1 MDSNLPFDVV
11 CCLVFL
17 ARARFMSFHDVLVTQ
32 QDFIDSMLEARR
44 VSEDIA
50 ENQNL
55 EYVYDYEVISEGVRR
70 TRHG

>member
-1 MDSNLPFDVV
+1 
-11 CCLVFL
+11 
-17 ARARFMSFHDVLVTQ
+17 MSFHDVLVTQ

-55 EYVYDYEVISEGVRR
+55 ECVYGYEVISEDARR